1 MKNISLFNIENQLL
15 CCLLLK
21 ASVIKNL
28 GLLNG
33 KMGLAI
39 FFYHYYKL
47 TNDPLFEDTASEL
60 IDEIK
65 DQINIGLS
73 IGFKDG
79 LTGIGWGVEY
89 LIQNGFVEGNAIDV
103 CSEID
108 QKIMECNPSR
118 MNDLSL
124 DTGLCGLFHY
134 VLCHIKGC
142 QLQKVESPFHPDF
155 LSELYCSAV
164 AIEKNKTIMED
175 LKVLT
180 NIYQMYYLSKKDV
193 GYDMQLAT
201 FVNKN
206 IDIKNSRISN
216 ESIGLQHGLAG
227 AMLKIKHIISE

>member
-1 MKNISLFNIENQLL
+1 MKNISLFDIENQLL

-39 FFYHYYKL
+39 FFYHYYKF
-47 TNDPLFEDTASEL
+47 TNDPLFDDTASEL

-65 DQINIGLS
+65 DQINVGLS

-79 LTGIGWGVEY
+79 LTGIGWGIEY

-124 DTGLCGLFHY
+124 DTGLGGLFHY

-142 QLQKVESPFHPDF
+142 QLQNIESPFHPAY

-164 AIEKNKTIMED
+164 AIEKNKTITED

-180 NIYQMYYLSKKDV
+180 NIYRMYYHSKKDIE
-193 GYDMQLAT
+193 YDMQLTT
-201 FVNKN
+201 FINNDINIKKN
-206 IDIKNSRISN
+206 GICNASV
-216 ESIGLQHGLAG
+216 GLQNGLAG
-227 AMLKIKHIISE
+227 ALLKIKHILY